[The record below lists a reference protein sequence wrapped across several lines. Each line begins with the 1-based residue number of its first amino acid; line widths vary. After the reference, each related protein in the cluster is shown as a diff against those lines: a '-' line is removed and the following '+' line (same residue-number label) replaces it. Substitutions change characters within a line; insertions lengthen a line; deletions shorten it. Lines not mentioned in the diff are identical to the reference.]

1 MPNSISFE
9 RLRKK
14 ENPSASDIKL
24 PGTANLL
31 KGLHNIPKDILCVP
45 HVSEL
50 EAYWV
55 ECMKRGEDWNDKV
68 MRVWEKEGGKRTES
82 TPVRPQGK
90 SRWDYPIKG
99 LGWVRS
105 WMLWRRKQTWWVR
118 DHDEGHNFMST
129 FSQWRSSRKESRPE
143 QHWDKRHP
151 LRRRSIVRS
160 LIFLE
165 DSLQSARMRTRRPR
179 MKSPRPNYE

>member
-1 MPNSISFE
+1 LANLTLPHSIDPHDVPREFMPNSISFE

-14 ENPSASDIKL
+14 ETPSASDSKL

-31 KGLHNIPKDILCVP
+31 KGLNNIPRDILCVP

-68 MRVWEKEGGKRTES
+68 MRVWEREGGKRTES
-82 TPVRPQGK
+82 TPVRPHGK

-105 WMLWRRKQTWWVR
+105 WMLWRREQSSYTWQPYR
-118 DHDEGHNFMST
+118 
-129 FSQWRSSRKESRPE
+129 
-143 QHWDKRHP
+143 
-151 LRRRSIVRS
+151 
-160 LIFLE
+160 
-165 DSLQSARMRTRRPR
+165 
-179 MKSPRPNYE
+179 